1 MTPVD
6 VYLATQQPQVI
17 HLILLGF
24 IALALIS
31 KHF

>member
-1 MTPVD
+1 MTPMD
-6 VYLATQQPQVI
+6 MYLATQQPQVI
-17 HLILLGF
+17 HIVILGF